1 MKIEAV
7 VTCVDYA
14 DFLAETLPH
23 NRSLFDK
30 MVVVTAPEDKS
41 TQRVCEYWHVE
52 CLPTDAFRS
61 RWGEF
66 CKGAA
71 INEGLGRLSK
81 TDWIVHMDAD
91 ILLPPLTRKLLLAA
105 NLDPSYIYGIDRHM
119 VSGYGPWRNFMA
131 MPGLQQENGIF
142 VHPNHF
148 PIGVRVTPQHYGGWL
163 PIGFFQMWN
172 AASRILSYPTTH
184 TDAARTDMQ
193 FAAQWPRN
201 KRAMIPEIIGYHL
214 ESDPGAPMGA
224 NWNGRQTPAFAADPQ
239 TPTYRP
245 R

>member
-23 NRSLFDK
+23 NRYLFDNL
-30 MVVVTAPEDKS
+30 VVVTSPEDKP
-41 TQRVCEYWHVE
+41 TQRICEYWHVD

-66 CKGAA
+66 NKGAA
-71 INEGLGRLSK
+71 INDGLARLSK
-81 TDWIVHMDAD
+81 TDWLVHMDAD
-91 ILLPPLTRKLLLAA
+91 ILLPPLTRSLLEAA
-105 NLDPSYIYGIDRHM
+105 MS
-119 VSGYGPWRNFMA
+119 
-131 MPGLQQENGIF
+131 MPGLQQENQIF
-142 VHPNHF
+142 VHPNQF
-148 PIGVRVTPQHYGGWL
+148 PLGVRVIPQAHGGWL

-172 AASRILSYPTTH
+172 AASGYLTYPDQH
-184 TDAARTDMQ
+184 ADAGRTDMQ

-214 ESDPGAPMGA
+214 ESEANAPMGRSRGSGA
-224 NWNGRQTPAFAADPQ
+224 STSPMVRITSSAAYARLGSRGPIQ
-239 TPTYRP
+239 RSSAL
-245 R
+245 